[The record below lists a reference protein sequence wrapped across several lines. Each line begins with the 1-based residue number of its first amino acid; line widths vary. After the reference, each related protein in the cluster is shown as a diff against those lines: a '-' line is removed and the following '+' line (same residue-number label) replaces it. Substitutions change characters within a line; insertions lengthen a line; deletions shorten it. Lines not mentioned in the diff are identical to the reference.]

1 MIVQDA
7 LRIARTLVH
16 IVVRAVW
23 YMNSLVLALLRLI
36 LPSSA
41 ENIDS
46 ITNEIQFWFAQLIT
60 LISDAIK
67 QIANLVFRV
76 IFDSGGTLPRIC

>member
-76 IFDSGGTLPRIC
+76 IFDSGGTVPRIC